1 MKARLDFLYFDAGGG
16 HRAAAT
22 ALQQVVEQQGRPWEV
37 RLVNLQEVLDPLDV
51 FRKITGLRLQ
61 DVYNTLLRKGWTL
74 GSPQLLRLM
83 QQVIRVY
90 HPAQVDLL
98 AGFWKEAAP
107 DLAVSLVPNFNRAL
121 FDGLRRAGSRA
132 PFVTILTDLA
142 DYPPRF
148 WMEPREQHLICG
160 TEKAVEQARAMGHPE
175 ERVFRVSGMILRP
188 GFYAPVTID
197 RREERAKL
205 GLDPDLPLGL
215 VLFGGHGSSV
225 MLKIARRLARCA
237 RRAQFLFL
245 CGRNAELEKALRAEA
260 LPYPKLVLGFTSEVP
275 YYMAL
280 ADFMIG
286 KAGPGAISEAVQM
299 RLPVI
304 IECNAWT
311 LPQERYNAQW
321 VLERQVGFV
330 VDRFAAIH
338 EAVDQLLT
346 PTTLERL
353 RRRTAA
359 LDNRAV
365 FEIPAILAGLLGGRA
380 IRGQ

>member
-1 MKARLDFLYFDAGGG
+1 MKARLDFIYFDAGGG

-37 RLVNLQEVLDPLDV
+37 RLVNLQEVLDPLDI

-61 DVYNTLLRKGWTL
+61 DVYNTVLRKGWTL

-98 AGFWKEAAP
+98 GNFWKDAAP
-107 DLAVSLVPNFNRAL
+107 DVAVSLVPNFNRAL
-121 FDGLRRAGSRA
+121 FDGLRRAGSKA

-205 GLDPDLPLGL
+205 GLDPDLPRGL

-245 CGRNAELEKALRAEA
+245 CGRNAELEKALRAEE

-275 YYMAL
+275 HYMAL
-280 ADFMIG
+280 VDFMIG

-346 PTTLERL
+346 STTLERL
-353 RRRTAA
+353 RRRAAA

-365 FEIPAILAGLLGGRA
+365 FEIPAILAGILGGRTA
-380 IRGQ
+380 KP